1 MTSPS
6 TAEDEGK
13 PIWVRSPISILFDV
27 VKLQKTHPWDI
38 DLRGLLE
45 TIVAEI
51 RRAGHIEFEA
61 SGVALLSSAIIF
73 RRKSELLLKLEEPP
87 RPPEQREVI
96 PTILP
101 VAINLPVMAA
111 HGKISLSELAQALME
126 AISAQ
131 MSEKGEGEALDE
143 LPPLLERPDEFMT
156 NLEERMGDLLE
167 RIRDLLK
174 GKDIVSFS
182 FITKEMDL
190 IEAIRTFITILYLA
204 SRGAISIQQDPETK
218 EIWMGRVREGE
229 RGEEGEGVGDG
240 DGDGDGDG
248 GTGRGAGEEDD

>member
-1 MTSPS
+1 MTSS
-6 TAEDEGK
+6 VSEEGK

-38 DLRGLLE
+38 DLRSLLE
-45 TIVAEI
+45 MIVSEI
-51 RRAGHIEFEA
+51 RRVGHIEFEA

-87 RPPEQREVI
+87 KPPEQRETF

-131 MSEKGEGEALDE
+131 MSEKGEALE
-143 LPPLLERPDEFMT
+143 EIPPLLERPDEFMT
-156 NLEERMGDLLE
+156 NLEARMGELLG
-167 RIRDLLK
+167 RIQDLLK
-174 GKDIVSFS
+174 GKDLVSFS
-182 FITKEMDL
+182 FITKGMDL
-190 IEAIRTFITILYLA
+190 IEVIRTFIMLLYLA
-204 SRGAISIQQDPETK
+204 NGGSIRIQQDFETK
-218 EIWMGRVREGE
+218 EIWIGGE
-229 RGEEGEGVGDG
+229 RAGE
-240 DGDGDGDG
+240 GDG

>member
-1 MTSPS
+1 MTSS
-6 TAEDEGK
+6 AGTAEEEK

-38 DLRGLLE
+38 DLRSLLE
-45 TIVAEI
+45 MIVTEI

-61 SGVALLSSAIIF
+61 SGVALLSSAIIY

-87 RPPEQREVI
+87 KPPEQKEII

-131 MSEKGEGEALDE
+131 MSEKGEGEVLE
-143 LPPLLERPDEFMT
+143 EFPPLLERPDEFMT
-156 NLEERMGDLLE
+156 NLEKHMGELLE
-167 RIRDLLK
+167 RIQDLLK
-174 GKDIVSFS
+174 GKDLVSFS
-182 FITKEMDL
+182 FVTNGMDL
-190 IEAIRTFITILYLA
+190 IEAIRTFITLLFLA
-204 SRGAISIQQDPETK
+204 SGGAICIQQDPETK
-218 EIWMGRVREGE
+218 EIWIGREREGE
-229 RGEEGEGVGDG
+229 
-240 DGDGDGDG
+240 GDGDG